1 MTQLAQISARRLK
14 AMGIDLWQRRPV
26 RMPQA
31 NAVPPRI
38 RLAPGSGDWL
48 LICQGGVPEDYRTLL
63 DDILAAIGAARC
75 RFGEWADSSEAG
87 VAADEWQAR
96 GIEHVLVFADS
107 DPDSDDANADRRPAR
122 ARLDDPR
129 LIETAA
135 LAEIA
140 RSGSARKQLWQQLMS
155 RLSR

>member
-1 MTQLAQISARRLK
+1 MTQLAQNSARRLK

-31 NAVPPRI
+31 NAVPLRI

-107 DPDSDDANADRRPAR
+107 GPDSGAGRDRTVRFGQKTPLA
-122 ARLDDPR
+122 AIDVPVEPLIWPR
-129 LIETAA
+129 
-135 LAEIA
+135 
-140 RSGSARKQLWQQLMS
+140 S
-155 RLSR
+155 